1 MSYKPPRYIY
11 FYLLFAIFFITLI
24 FYSSVE
30 TNERNLGQFNVSKS
44 ANTKIDLDI
53 KNVSSIDIQINEI
66 YINNRQSLCKT
77 EEIYI
82 FGTLRNR
89 INNDIVRIRVEDIEV
104 SNGLKII
111 SKSTTIEPTRNYEH
125 SPVLIVSDNF
135 DCIDEVLTI
144 EFEEKVNVKYLL
156 IKKTDKYISYNKIK
170 TINIK
175 AY

>member
-1 MSYKPPRYIY
+1 MSYKPPRYLY
-11 FYLLFAIFFITLI
+11 FYLLFSIFFITLFI
-24 FYSSVE
+24 FASVE
-30 TNERNLGQFNVSKS
+30 TIERNLGQFNISKS
-44 ANTKIDLDI
+44 SNTKIDLNI
-53 KNVSSIDIQINEI
+53 NNVSSLEIQINEI
-66 YINNRQSLCKT
+66 YITNSQSLCKT
-77 EEIYI
+77 EQIYI

-104 SNGLKII
+104 SNGLKMI
-111 SKSTTIEPTRNYEH
+111 SKSTTIEPTRNYVQ
-125 SPVLIVSDNF
+125 SPVVIVSKNF

-156 IKKTDKYISYNKIK
+156 IKKTDKYKSYNKIK

>member
-1 MSYKPPRYIY
+1 MSYKPPRYLY
-11 FYLLFAIFFITLI
+11 FYLLISILFITL
-24 FYSSVE
+24 FFFSSVE
-30 TNERNLGQFNVSKS
+30 TIERNLGQFNISKS
-44 ANTKIDLDI
+44 SNTKIDLNI
-53 KNVSSIDIQINEI
+53 KNVSSLEIQINEI
-66 YINNRQSLCKT
+66 YITNSQSLCKT
-77 EEIYI
+77 EQIYI

-104 SNGLKII
+104 SNGLKMI
-111 SKSTTIEPTRNYEH
+111 SKSTTIEPTRNYVQ
-125 SPVLIVSDNF
+125 SPVVIVSKNF

-156 IKKTDKYISYNKIK
+156 IKKTDKYKSYNKIK

>member
-1 MSYKPPRYIY
+1 MSYKPPRYLY
-11 FYLLFAIFFITLI
+11 LYLLFSIFFITLFI
-24 FYSSVE
+24 FASVE
-30 TNERNLGQFNVSKS
+30 TIERNLGQFNISKS
-44 ANTKIDLDI
+44 SNTKIDLNI
-53 KNVSSIDIQINEI
+53 KNVSSLEIQINEI
-66 YINNRQSLCKT
+66 YITNSQSLCKT
-77 EEIYI
+77 EQIYI

-104 SNGLKII
+104 SNGLKMI
-111 SKSTTIEPTRNYEH
+111 SKSTTIEPTRNYVQ
-125 SPVLIVSDNF
+125 SPVVIVSKNF

-156 IKKTDKYISYNKIK
+156 IKKTDKYKSYNKIK

>member
-1 MSYKPPRYIY
+1 MSYKPPRYLY
-11 FYLLFAIFFITLI
+11 FYLLFSIFFITLFI
-24 FYSSVE
+24 FASVE
-30 TNERNLGQFNVSKS
+30 TIERNLGQFNISKS
-44 ANTKIDLDI
+44 SNTKIDLNI
-53 KNVSSIDIQINEI
+53 KNVSSLEIQINEI
-66 YINNRQSLCKT
+66 YITNSQSFCKT
-77 EEIYI
+77 EQIYI

-104 SNGLKII
+104 SNGLKMI
-111 SKSTTIEPTRNYEH
+111 SKSTTIEPTRNYVQ
-125 SPVLIVSDNF
+125 SPVVIVSKNF

-156 IKKTDKYISYNKIK
+156 IKKTDKYKSYNKIK